1 VRELLFLVDTLEDT
15 VEDARSEPRTGD
27 ARVDREEI
35 CAIVDQIGRA
45 VPEEVKQARWIASK
59 RDEMLAEAKR
69 EAERILDEAR
79 QESARL
85 LAVEEIT
92 KQAERRATKIIGKA
106 RVPEREIRLGAEDY
120 ADEIL
125 KSLEAHLERFAAAA
139 QRGRDLLPGTRVH
152 PTPTKLL
159 DGPT

>member
-1 VRELLFLVDTLEDT
+1 MRELLFLVDTLEDT
-15 VEDARSEPRTGD
+15 VEDARSEPLTGH
-27 ARVDREEI
+27 ARVDRGEI
-35 CAIVDQIGRA
+35 CAIVDEIGRA
-45 VPEEVKQARWIASK
+45 VPEEVKQARWIASR

-69 EAERILDEAR
+69 EAERILGEAR

-92 KQAERRATKIIGKA
+92 KQAEGRATQIIEKA
-106 RVPEREIRLGAEDY
+106 RVPEREIRLGAEGY

-125 KSLEAHLERFAAAA
+125 KGLETYLQRFAPAV

-152 PTPTKLL
+152 PTPAKSL
-159 DGPT
+159 DAAT